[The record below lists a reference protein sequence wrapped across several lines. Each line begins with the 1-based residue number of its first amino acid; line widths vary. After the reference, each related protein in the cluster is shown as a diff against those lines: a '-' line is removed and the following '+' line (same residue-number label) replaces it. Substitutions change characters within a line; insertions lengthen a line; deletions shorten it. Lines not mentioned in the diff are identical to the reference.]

1 MELVDNKTHKN
12 KELAMTVENR
22 ILSLKKKHA
31 DLEDKI
37 AELEAA
43 PSADDLAIRDLKK
56 EKLAIKEELASL
68 EAA

>member
-1 MELVDNKTHKN
+1 
-12 KELAMTVENR
+12 MTIENR
-22 ILSLKKKHA
+22 ITSLKKKHA

-56 EKLAIKEELASL
+56 EKLAIKEELTAL

>member
-1 MELVDNKTHKN
+1 
-12 KELAMTVENR
+12 MTVENR

-37 AELEAA
+37 TELEAA
-43 PSADDLAIRDLKK
+43 PSSDDLAIRDLKK